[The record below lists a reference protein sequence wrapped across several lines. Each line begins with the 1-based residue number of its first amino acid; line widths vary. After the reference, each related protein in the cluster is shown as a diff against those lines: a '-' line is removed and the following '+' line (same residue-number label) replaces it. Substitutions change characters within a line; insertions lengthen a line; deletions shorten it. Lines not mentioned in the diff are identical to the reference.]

1 MKYIPVSRDIK
12 GSVIPYVYYNVSEA
26 RYKLADR
33 EMVEESIETVFDME
47 VLPSTFIPVS
57 VKGKPMIVKAV
68 LASTYYT
75 MLSTAA
81 NSPDA
86 TFSLDRNEAGLVQV
100 ITMAYNNHTTLLN
113 NQSIIYLTN
122 DLTER
127 HNTFYIL
134 AYIVTNILH
143 IIANYILIYS
153 YINCRYLFNY
163 ILLKYLILTLPILSI
178 LLYNLQILY

>member
-1 MKYIPVSRDIK
+1 MKYIPVSRDIT

-75 MLSTAA
+75 MLSAVA

-100 ITMAYNNHTTLLN
+100 ITMAYDGTVKIHGRTAFVNPDCLMEDDTYIPYALGRDFIELRRMMATNPI
-113 NQSIIYLTN
+113 SI
-122 DLTER
+122 
-127 HNTFYIL
+127 
-134 AYIVTNILH
+134 
-143 IIANYILIYS
+143 
-153 YINCRYLFNY
+153 
-163 ILLKYLILTLPILSI
+163 
-178 LLYNLQILY
+178 

>member
-1 MKYIPVSRDIK
+1 MKYIPVSRDIT

-57 VKGKPMIVKAV
+57 VKDRPMIVKAV

-75 MLSTAA
+75 TLSTLV
-81 NSPDA
+81 NSSKG

-100 ITMAYNNHTTLLN
+100 ITIAYDDLVQIHGRTAFVNPDCLMEDDTYIPYALGRDFIELRRMMATNPI
-113 NQSIIYLTN
+113 SI
-122 DLTER
+122 
-127 HNTFYIL
+127 
-134 AYIVTNILH
+134 
-143 IIANYILIYS
+143 
-153 YINCRYLFNY
+153 
-163 ILLKYLILTLPILSI
+163 
-178 LLYNLQILY
+178 